1 MPNVADHWK
10 AIVLVALLGVASG
23 GLWAV
28 YDGLETDA
36 RQSQTIESC
45 TTITDPGRYVLTA
58 DVTDSEADNCI
69 RIRSA
74 DVIIAGRGH
83 RIDGVGAFG
92 TAGVVARSNTD
103 RPLENVTV
111 RNVTVTDWDDGI
123 RYIDIVDGAVVGTT
137 TSNNRVGLSLLNA
150 R

>member
-1 MPNVADHWK
+1 MPNVANHWK
-10 AIVLVALLGVASG
+10 AILLVALLCVASG
-23 GLWAV
+23 GLWLV

-36 RQSQTIESC
+36 RQPRAIASC
-45 TTITDPGRYVLTA
+45 TTITEPGRYVLTA
-58 DVTDSEADNCI
+58 DITDSEADSCI

-74 DVIIAGRGH
+74 DVVLVGRNH
-83 RIDGVGAFG
+83 RIDGLGDFG

-123 RYIDIVDGAVVGTT
+123 RYIDAVDGAVVGTT
-137 TSNNRVGLSLLNA
+137 T
-150 R
+150 